1 MAELYHLG
9 VPTAAVPR
17 LVVLLDPGVA
27 HGPVVRAAGA
37 ARAPLA
43 SRREYVSHLGAW
55 DGQEVLLTTVGVG
68 APPLAIAVEEL
79 ARAGTRS
86 FVLLGTAAFRGVTGR
101 WLVPHGAARRDG
113 TSAQYA
119 PLAYPAVP
127 DPLLRSAL
135 AAASG
140 GSASYG
146 LVETVDVM
154 GPDAEDPG
162 GSGGCV
168 ARDLRCAAL
177 FVVAAARGV
186 RAAALLLDAAR
197 DRAGESGEA
206 AEAALRALVSVDGRG
221 TRTATDVRHEGT
233 PQR

>member
-17 LVVLLDPGVA
+17 LAVLLDPGVA
-27 HGPVVRAAGA
+27 SGPVVRAAGA
-37 ARAPLA
+37 APLA

-135 AAASG
+135 AAASR

-154 GPDAEDPG
+154 GPDAVDPG
-162 GSGGCV
+162 GSDHAV

-197 DRAGESGEA
+197 DRAKESGEA
-206 AEAALRALVSVDGRG
+206 AEAAMAALVSVDGRETG
-221 TRTATDVRHEGT
+221 TAPGVRHEGT
-233 PQR
+233 PGR